1 MALNATLGDVSQNS
15 YVTVVEADAYFAD
28 RAFASSWASFEDKE
42 SLLILC
48 SRMLDWYIS
57 WKGFKKSVLQPME
70 WPRTDVIVK
79 DGTELDDDVLP
90 DAVKI
95 AVFELAISS
104 LTEDRTGDDPL
115 LGLEQLR
122 VSTLMLKAKPDKSGD
137 TTLSKEAIPTKV
149 YKILKEL
156 RSQSSFG
163 VVRLMRG

>member
-1 MALNATLGDVSQNS
+1 MAINAILGDINQNS
-15 YVTVVEADAYFAD
+15 YVTVAEADAYFAD
-28 RAFASSWASFEDKE
+28 RAFASAWSSFEDKE

-57 WKGFKKSVLQPME
+57 WKGFKKAVLQPME
-70 WPRTDVIVK
+70 WPRTYVIVK
-79 DGTELDDDVLP
+79 DGTELSDELLP
-90 DAVKI
+90 NEVKI

-122 VSTLMLKAKPDKSGD
+122 VATLMLKAKPDKSGD
-137 TTLSKEAIPTKV
+137 TTLSKEAIPAKV
-149 YKILKEL
+149 FKILKEL